1 VVQFLLISHV
11 LAGSI
16 ALFSAFFAISTKK
29 GSKNHMVLGR
39 IYSLAML
46 YVVIGAIALS
56 VMRPNP
62 FLFAIALFSGYFV
75 WTGFRRARYKNAK
88 LNKVDTFTVFAGFLI
103 VFLLLGYGSFVL
115 ISGDSIGIVLLFFGI
130 GLIIFTVEDFFALTK
145 ETYKAKF
152 RIANHLQR
160 MLGGTIATIT
170 AVLVQQLVPRI
181 QNTQIPELII
191 WIGPTLV
198 LTPLITYWSKK
209 TLE

>member
-11 LAGSI
+11 FAGI
-16 ALFSAFFAISTKK
+16 TALVSAFSAISTKK
-29 GSKNHMVLGR
+29 GSKKHIILGK

-56 VMRPNP
+56 ILRPNP
-62 FLFAIALFSGYFV
+62 FLLAIALFSGYLV
-75 WTGFRRARYKNAK
+75 WTGFRRARYKKAQ
-88 LNKVDTFTVFAGFLI
+88 LNKVDKFTVLVGSLI
-103 VFLLLGYGSFVL
+103 VIIL
-115 ISGDSIGIVLLFFGI
+115 ISYGTLILIAGKSIGIVLLFFGL
-130 GLIIFTVEDFFALTK
+130 GLFIFTIEDFIAIKK
-145 ETYKAKF
+145 ETYTSKF

-170 AVLVQQLVPRI
+170 AVFVQQLVPRI
-181 QNTQIPELII
+181 QNTQIPELVI

-209 TLE
+209 ILE